1 MHRWPSEYR
10 DPDGRVLDA
19 PRDLGGHLE
28 PGGSSHLV
36 RVAVDRGGY
45 AAGIATVGHVTRL
58 SQRLGARIAPPCLR
72 SGSTRTASARTL
84 DHAPGRGCGREGP
97 IRRYSHQTLRLIGW
111 PLYRVA
117 SVVQWCGHRQEFI
130 PVRMRGSGCD
140 SCPWSARQVGLR
152 RARTSILESDPLT
165 L

>member
-58 SQRLGARIAPPCLR
+58 RQRLGAMIRPRATLNEDGQRAQTQPCPR
-72 SGSTRTASARTL
+72 
-84 DHAPGRGCGREGP
+84 PGCGRPYP
-97 IRRYSHQTLRLIGW
+97 IRRYRYETLRQIGW
-111 PLYRVA
+111 PPFRVA
-117 SVVQWCGHRQEFI
+117 RYVDWCGHGQELI
-130 PVRMRGSGCD
+130 PVRDDGE
-140 SCPWSARQVGLR
+140 WARLVPVIGT
-152 RARTSILESDPLT
+152 AK
-165 L
+165 